1 MNRLLTIP
9 VAQATGA
16 SATVFTTIKS
26 AIGMVPNAFVTAGT
40 NSPLALGAA
49 LALDATLHKGSLS
62 VKEIEAVK
70 LAVSEQVK
78 CDYCIAAHTAI
89 GKKSGLGKDAILGLR
104 HAQPS
109 GDERLDALATFAR
122 FLVSTTG
129 TVPDSVVAAVKAA
142 GYNDQQIV
150 DTILAVTSITF
161 TNLINRVNDTPI
173 DFPAAD

>member
-9 VAQATGA
+9 VAQASGP
-16 SATVFTTIKS
+16 SAAIFTSIKN

-62 VKEIEAVK
+62 VKEIEVIK
-70 LAVSEQVK
+70 LAVSEHVK

-89 GKKSGLGKDAILGLR
+89 GKKSGLGKEAILGFR
-104 HAQPS
+104 HAQPT
-109 GDERLDALATFAR
+109 GDQQLDALATFSR
-122 FLVSTTG
+122 YLVSTTG
-129 TVPDSVVAAVKAA
+129 TVPADVVAAVKAA
-142 GYNDQQIV
+142 GYSDQQIV
-150 DTILAVTSITF
+150 DIVLAVTSITF